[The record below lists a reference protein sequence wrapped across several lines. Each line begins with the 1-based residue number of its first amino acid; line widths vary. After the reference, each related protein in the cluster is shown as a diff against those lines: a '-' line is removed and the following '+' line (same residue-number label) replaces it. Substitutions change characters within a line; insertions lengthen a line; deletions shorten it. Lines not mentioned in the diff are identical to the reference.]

1 MNDKFSEISTSAAA
15 VTLTPPPF
23 KMAFQSSR
31 GEHLGE
37 LFETDT
43 GTLEFEG
50 KAEESAGALFD
61 HLVQHHSRALTS
73 ADERIKS
80 MINKIKDSMPET
92 LENCTLNAAAAT
104 IQKVPSVTYE
114 NLAKMAND
122 LRVYEESEKDRQIRE
137 LAEHMWGLGWRDPS
151 GDREGFVNSMRALLT
166 LWDGRKRPVSLF
178 DSINI
183 PMPSM
188 PRGFGL

>member
-31 GEHLGE
+31 GERLGE
-37 LFETDT
+37 LFETDA

-73 ADERIKS
+73 ADERIRS
-80 MINKIKDSMPET
+80 MIRKIQDSMPDT
-92 LENCTLNAAAAT
+92 LENIALNATSAT
-104 IQKVPSVTYE
+104 FPKMPSVTFE
-114 NLAKMAND
+114 NLAKMADD
-122 LRVYEESEKDRQIRE
+122 LRAYEESARDRQIRE

-151 GDREGFVNSMRALLT
+151 GDRDGFVNSMRALLT
-166 LWDGRKRPVSLF
+166 LWDDRKRSVSQF
-178 DSINI
+178 DSFNI

-188 PRGFGL
+188 SRGFGL